1 METILFKFILVKN
14 ILFGHKLYKYIP
26 MKKHEK
32 AWKSIKKHEN
42 KHENKHEKAWKS
54 MKKHENKHEKH
65 GKYYYNDFMIYT
77 FSVVSSPSSI

>member
-1 METILFKFILVKN
+1 
-14 ILFGHKLYKYIP
+14 
-26 MKKHEK
+26 
-32 AWKSIKKHEN
+32 
-42 KHENKHEKAWKS
+42 